1 MLKSVLQES
10 TLEVAQP
17 KKIKGVAPLHKRT
30 TVGDTHIVVV
40 QLWSPD
46 HGDLLS
52 SVVIFQ

>member
-10 TLEVAQP
+10 TSEVAQP
-17 KKIKGVAPLHKRT
+17 KKIKGVAPLHKRA
-30 TVGDTHIVVV
+30 TVGDTRMVVV
-40 QLWSPD
+40 QLWSPA

>member
-10 TLEVAQP
+10 TLKVAQP
-17 KKIKGVAPLHKRT
+17 KKIKGVAPLHKRA

-40 QLWSPD
+40 QLWTPD